1 MVFGIMSVQKTE
13 KPTNHKP
20 SAGKVIYIIGPR
32 RLQNELIASCLK
44 RETGAKCIIAEDINH
59 ILENDSKYHDRSNLV
74 LLDCQGKDS
83 KTLLTTLKAYV
94 EKKQFRNYIVLFD
107 VRPDLGIEKKCMS
120 EGIQGVFYEQDSLDI
135 FLKGVQAVYNGELWI
150 SRKIMTNCILEGKD
164 KDKASKSSSTNLTQ
178 REIEV
183 LARIAVGATN
193 DEIADKLCISSHTVK
208 THLYNIFK
216 KINVPN
222 RLQAA
227 LWAAKNL

>member
-1 MVFGIMSVQKTE
+1 
-13 KPTNHKP
+13 
-20 SAGKVIYIIGPR
+20 
-32 RLQNELIASCLK
+32 
-44 RETGAKCIIAEDINH
+44 
-59 ILENDSKYHDRSNLV
+59 
-74 LLDCQGKDS
+74 
-83 KTLLTTLKAYV
+83 
-94 EKKQFRNYIVLFD
+94 
-107 VRPDLGIEKKCMS
+107 MS

-164 KDKASKSSSTNLTQ
+164 KDKALTISSTNLTQ

-193 DEIADKLCISSHTVK
+193 DEIADKLCISPHTVK

>member
-1 MVFGIMSVQKTE
+1 MGVQKTE

-20 SAGKVIYIIGPR
+20 SAGKIIYIIGPR

-44 RETGAKCIIAEDINH
+44 RETGAKCIIAEDINN
-59 ILENDSKYHDRSNLV
+59 ISENDSKYRGRSRMV
-74 LLDCQGKDS
+74 FFDCQGKNPKS
-83 KTLLTTLKAYV
+83 LMSELRPYV
-94 EKKQFRNYIVLFD
+94 TQEQPRNYIVLFD

-120 EGIQGVFYEQDSLDI
+120 EGIQGVFYEQDSLNI

-183 LARIAVGATN
+183 VARIAVGA
-193 DEIADKLCISSHTVK
+193 
-208 THLYNIFK
+208 
-216 KINVPN
+216 PM
-222 RLQAA
+222 
-227 LWAAKNL
+227 